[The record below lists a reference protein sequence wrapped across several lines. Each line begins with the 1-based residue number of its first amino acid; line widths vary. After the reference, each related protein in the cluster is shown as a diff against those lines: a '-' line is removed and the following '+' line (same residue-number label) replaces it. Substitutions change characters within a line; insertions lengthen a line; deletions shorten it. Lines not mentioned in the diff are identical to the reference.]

1 MLWFVC
7 FQMDPSFA
15 NSTFQSKITE
25 AADIVVGTCY
35 MVFGKPDFMVHM
47 FIELLLCLVQ
57 QREINNFESQTCFW
71 QATSFSVF

>member
-1 MLWFVC
+1 
-7 FQMDPSFA
+7 MDPSFA

-35 MVFGKPDFMVHM
+35 MVFGKPAFMVHM

>member
-1 MLWFVC
+1 
-7 FQMDPSFA
+7 MDPSFA

-35 MVFGKPDFMVHM
+35 MVFGKSDFMVHM

-57 QREINNFESQTCFW
+57 QREVSNFERNLFLRRDKFLCILKGGKSTG
-71 QATSFSVF
+71 